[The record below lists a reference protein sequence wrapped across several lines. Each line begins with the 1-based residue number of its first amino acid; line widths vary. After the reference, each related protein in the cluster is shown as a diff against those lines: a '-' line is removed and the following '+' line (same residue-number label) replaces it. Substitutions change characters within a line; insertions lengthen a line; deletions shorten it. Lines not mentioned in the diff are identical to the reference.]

1 MSSVVSTANN
11 LRSTIALRR
20 SVRRQQLQLEKELAS
35 YSSQS
40 DRAELDAMLTRHTAD
55 EIATVERILND
66 QAVDSL
72 ARRGR

>member
-1 MSSVVSTANN
+1 MSTIVSTTNN
-11 LRSTIALRR
+11 FRSTLALRR

-35 YSSQS
+35 YSSPS
-40 DRAELDAMLTRHTAD
+40 DRVELDAMLTRHTAD